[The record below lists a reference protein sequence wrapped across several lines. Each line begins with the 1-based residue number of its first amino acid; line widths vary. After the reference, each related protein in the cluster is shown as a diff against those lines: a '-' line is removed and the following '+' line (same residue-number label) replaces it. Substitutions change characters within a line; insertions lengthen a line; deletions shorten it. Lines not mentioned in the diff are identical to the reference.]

1 MTRHRFLCSNHI
13 KRALE
18 IYDETGNY
26 EQEYGYTLSAL
37 GSSYRYLGQY
47 TQAEDC
53 LKKALKIFRSVHSPS
68 KLRVINRVTELH
80 LLVISSNTTITIN
93 VSTSKRNKKIPY
105 KYVKLSARKG
115 SKCFYSCAAV
125 VSVCMDSCMFASQ
138 VKTRLS
144 LCLLLQLT

>member
-1 MTRHRFLCSNHI
+1 MLTWHRFLCSNHI

-47 TQAEDC
+47 IQAEDC

-68 KLRVINRVTELH
+68 NLRVINCVTELH
-80 LLVISSNTTITIN
+80 LLVI
-93 VSTSKRNKKIPY
+93 Y
-105 KYVKLSARKG
+105 H
-115 SKCFYSCAAV
+115 
-125 VSVCMDSCMFASQ
+125 
-138 VKTRLS
+138 
-144 LCLLLQLT
+144 